1 MSSTPHYETARR
13 ALSKVPE
20 ITIYFWIIKILTT
33 AMGEATSDYL
43 VFHIN
48 PYAAVI
54 MGALGFAAAVVLQFR
69 VKRYIAWVYW
79 LLVVMVSIFGT
90 MVADVAHVVLGV
102 PYFLSASV
110 FAVAVIAILMLWY
123 RVERTLSI
131 HSIYTVRREMFY
143 WSTVLATFAL
153 GTAAGDFTAATLH
166 LGYLISGILF
176 TILFVIP
183 GVGYW
188 LLGFNDVLAFWFAYI
203 MTRPLG
209 ASFADWFDKPQS
221 MSGLGYGTP
230 VVSIAL
236 TLLIVVFVAYVA
248 ISRVDV
254 EQRTVKT
261 GVPDMPE
268 QLEREM

>member
-1 MSSTPHYETARR
+1 MSGTPQFETARR

-33 AMGEATSDYL
+33 AMGEATSDFL

-54 MGALGFAAAVVLQFR
+54 MGALGFAVAVVLQFR

-102 PYFLSASV
+102 PYYLSTSV
-110 FAVAVIAILMLWY
+110 FAAAVIVILMLWY
-123 RVERTLSI
+123 RVEQTLSI
-131 HSIYTVRREMFY
+131 HSIYTMRREMFY

-153 GTAAGDFTAATLH
+153 GTAAGDLTAATLH
-166 LGYLISGILF
+166 LGYLISGIVF
-176 TILFVIP
+176 AILFVIP

-188 LLGFNDVLAFWFAYI
+188 LLGFNDIFAFWFAYI
-203 MTRPLG
+203 MTRPLR
-209 ASFADWFDKPQS
+209 ASFADWFDKPRS

-230 VVSIAL
+230 IVSIIL
-236 TLLIVVFVAYVA
+236 TFFIVVFVAYVA
-248 ISRVDV
+248 ITRIDV
-254 EQRTVKT
+254 EPRSAKT
-261 GVPDMPE
+261 ATAISE
-268 QLEREM
+268 QLEGET